1 MKYDVYKIECDANGK
16 IYFGRSQELEKRWRA
31 HRNMLRSNTHRNLHL
46 QEDWNIYGEHS
57 FEFEVLETFSDLEL
71 SVAREQ
77 ELIESNLGV
86 GYNIGGA
93 MDGGD
98 RMLHNPRRE
107 ETLKL
112 KSEVFS
118 GKGNPM
124 YGRPKS
130 QKMIDRVKEVNSKR
144 VSIEGTEYPS
154 VAEAIRMLGLN
165 PSTAYFRV
173 KSDSFPEWF
182 YIDDKCLTTISEES
196 RLQA

>member
-1 MKYDVYKIECDANGK
+1 MKYDVYKIECTENGK

-46 QEDWNIYGEHS
+46 QEDWNNYGDIN
-57 FEFEVLETFSDLEL
+57 FEFVVLETFSDLDL
-71 SVAREQ
+71 SIAREQ
-77 ELIESNLGV
+77 ELIEGNLGI

-93 MDGGD
+93 KDGGD

-130 QKMIDRVKEVNSKR
+130 QKMIDRVKEVNSKK

-182 YIDDKCLTTISEES
+182 YIDDKCRTTISEES